1 MLKEILVGSLN
12 VKNLMNQLFDVIKSV
27 KSLGSNAA
35 NIAISNSLSK
45 TINYINFPKPPIT
58 LKLAQCFMKLR
69 IINRPWHDAQAIAR
83 TCTHAI
89 TSANQEKGGLCGR

>member
-69 IINRPWHDAQAIAR
+69 IINRPWHDAWAIA
-83 TCTHAI
+83 CTH
-89 TSANQEKGGLCGR
+89 TVTCANQEKEGLGRQ